1 MQRECDQRPNE
12 VSFFIDKSELL
23 IKLKKI
29 QTFSIGIELSFVT
42 VMVLLSVEMVRMRL
56 HSFSLEE
63 SANGMR
69 YAGQALLSGCS
80 GGGLAA
86 ILRYDEFR
94 NLFPGSTKVKCLSD
108 AGLFLDKNLY
118 NGIVEFQSVK
128 NNLPRL
134 CTNHLDPTSCFFPDN
149 LISQMKTPL
158 FIVNAAY
165 DTWQIQSSI
174 APTSA
179 DPSGFWHDCR
189 LNHGK
194 CTPGQMRFL
203 QGFRD
208 QMLRVVKGFSMSRQN
223 GLFINSCFAHCQT
236 SSSKSTL
243 WFSLG
248 LSFFLV
254 LVLTWTLLLLT
265 SGSKVLVT
273 TILKND
279 QEEEAGDVNGSSN
292 KPAFGDILAIAFAA

>member
-1 MQRECDQRPNE
+1 MEKE
-12 VSFFIDKSELL
+12 VQFTGILSDKAQENP
-23 IKLKKI
+23 
-29 QTFSIGIELSFVT
+29 
-42 VMVLLSVEMVRMRL
+42 VEMAAQLQFRGERT
-56 HSFSLEE
+56 SL
-63 SANGMR
+63 
-69 YAGQALLSGCS
+69 GCS

-223 GLFINSCFAHCQT
+223 GH
-236 SSSKSTL
+236 
-243 WFSLG
+243 G
-248 LSFFLV
+248 LSSF
-254 LVLTWTLLLLT
+254 
-265 SGSKVLVT
+265 
-273 TILKND
+273 
-279 QEEEAGDVNGSSN
+279 
-292 KPAFGDILAIAFAA
+292 

>member
-1 MQRECDQRPNE
+1 
-12 VSFFIDKSELL
+12 
-23 IKLKKI
+23 
-29 QTFSIGIELSFVT
+29 
-42 VMVLLSVEMVRMRL
+42 
-56 HSFSLEE
+56 
-63 SANGMR
+63 MR

-94 NLFPGSTKVKCLSD
+94 NLFPGSTKV
-108 AGLFLDKNLY
+108 KNLY

-223 GLFINSCFAHCQT
+223 GH
-236 SSSKSTL
+236 
-243 WFSLG
+243 G
-248 LSFFLV
+248 LSSF
-254 LVLTWTLLLLT
+254 
-265 SGSKVLVT
+265 
-273 TILKND
+273 
-279 QEEEAGDVNGSSN
+279 
-292 KPAFGDILAIAFAA
+292 